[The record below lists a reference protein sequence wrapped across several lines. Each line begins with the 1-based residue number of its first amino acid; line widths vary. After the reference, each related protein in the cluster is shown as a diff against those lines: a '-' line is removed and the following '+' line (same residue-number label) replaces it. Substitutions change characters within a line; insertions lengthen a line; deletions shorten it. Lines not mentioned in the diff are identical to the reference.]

1 MAPSEHPM
9 PSRLVDAMGIGLD
22 VGMALLSLDCVMP
35 MTLGRSIGFVIG
47 LEWE

>member
-9 PSRLVDAMGIGLD
+9 TSRLVDAMGIGLD

-35 MTLGRSIGFVIG
+35 MTLGRKIGFGFV
-47 LEWE
+47 W